1 MAMRLHKYNVKICR
15 TAASMQLCCRETA
28 SVKPTCIMMSRNRTP
43 DDTIVR
49 GVCVTLREMAL
60 GWCGIQSAERMDDLD
75 AG

>member
-1 MAMRLHKYNVKICR
+1 MAMRLHKYNVKTCR
-15 TAASMQLCCRETA
+15 AAASMRLRRGKTVSA
-28 SVKPTCIMMSRNRTP
+28 KPTCIMMSRNRTP

-49 GVCVTLREMAL
+49 GVYVALREMAL